1 MNDSPP
7 AAHLLLS
14 TAREVENRIE
24 TALDAVGL
32 SLAKLNVLSRLVE
45 AGEPVPLGSL
55 AEKCSCVRSNMTQ
68 LIDRL
73 EEEQLVER
81 LGDPKDRRSVRAVLT
96 ATGRERHAAG
106 AKVLAETEEQIFG
119 RFAEIDRQ
127 ALARIA
133 ALVRAEE

>member
-1 MNDSPP
+1 MNDPLPS
-7 AAHLLLS
+7 AHLLLS
-14 TAREVENRIE
+14 TAREVETRIE

-45 AGEPVPLGSL
+45 AGDPVPLGSL
-55 AEKCSCVRSNMTQ
+55 AERCSCVRSNMTQ

-73 EEEQLVER
+73 EEEKLVER
-81 LGDPKDRRSVRAVLT
+81 LGDPKDRRSVRAALT

-106 AKVLAETEEQIFG
+106 AKVLAEAEAEIFG
-119 RFAEIDRQ
+119 RFVETDRQ

-133 ALVRAEE
+133 TLVRAEG

>member
-7 AAHLLLS
+7 AAHLLLA
-14 TAREVENRIE
+14 TAREVESRIE

-45 AGEPVPLGSL
+45 AGDPLPLGNL
-55 AEKCSCVRSNMTQ
+55 AERCSCVRSNMTQ

-73 EEEQLVER
+73 EEEKLVER
-81 LGDPKDRRSVRAVLT
+81 LGDPKDRRSVRAALT
-96 ATGRERHAAG
+96 AAGRERHAAG
-106 AKVLAETEEQIFG
+106 SKVLAETESQIFG
-119 RFAEIDRQ
+119 RFAEADRQ

-133 ALVRAEE
+133 SLVREP